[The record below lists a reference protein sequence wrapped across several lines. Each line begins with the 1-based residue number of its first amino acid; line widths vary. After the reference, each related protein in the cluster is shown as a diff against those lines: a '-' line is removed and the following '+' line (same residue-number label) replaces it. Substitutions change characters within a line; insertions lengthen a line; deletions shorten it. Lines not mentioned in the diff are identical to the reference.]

1 MTSLAAADAPA
12 AETRVSRRA
21 ERLLLPATFITNLGN
36 SIQLTAASIVML
48 QSEHSTVAVGW
59 LFVAFSVPATLL
71 SLLFGPLVDR
81 FDRRT
86 LCLLC
91 DLVSAL
97 VAAALPVWLLSGG
110 APNVGIYAV
119 TFLLAA
125 VGALFMPASNALIKE
140 RVADR
145 RLGPFNANFEIA
157 TQAGTLLSTA
167 IGGVLVQFYGAAPLF
182 FFNAATFVASM
193 ACFGLMGRRIGRS
206 DVTGAPLPV
215 GAAPARAPLARLGL
229 LYALGQP
236 IVVVVNTLIVVL
248 LLQTY
253 NQKAGVLGVADS
265 LAGVGA
271 IAAATL
277 YKWLSPRLP
286 NLRIALGGYVLC
298 GTLLALETHF
308 GVWVFMALY
317 PLGAMM
323 FGTGRVA
330 ARTMLL
336 HAVPENRAG
345 RVFGTVN
352 AFGLMVSVAATLA
365 ISRLVDHSTV
375 QIGWTVLGTAVA
387 CTAVAAVALLWPT
400 HGRPA
405 PDPTLDPPAPVPAA

>member
-1 MTSLAAADAPA
+1 MTSLAAADVPA
-12 AETRVSRRA
+12 AETNVSRRA

-71 SLLFGPLVDR
+71 SLVFGPLVDR

-91 DLVSAL
+91 DAISAV
-97 VAAALPVWLLSGG
+97 VALALPLWLLLGG
-110 APNVGIYAV
+110 APNVGIYAA

-125 VGALFMPASNALIKE
+125 VGAMFVPASNALIKE

-145 RLGPFNANFEIA
+145 RLGPFSANFEIA
-157 TQAGTLLSTA
+157 TQAGMLLSTA

-182 FFNAATFVASM
+182 IFNAATFIASM
-193 ACFGLMGRRIGRS
+193 LCFVLMGRRIGRS
-206 DVTGAPLPV
+206 DVTGTPLPV
-215 GAAPARAPLARLGL
+215 SAAPIRAPLARLGL

-253 NQKAGVLGVADS
+253 SQKAGILGVADS
-265 LAGVGA
+265 LAGVGV
-271 IAAATL
+271 IAAAAL
-277 YKWLSPRLP
+277 YKWVSPRWP
-286 NLRIALGGYVLC
+286 NLRIALIGYVAC
-298 GTLLALETHF
+298 GTILALETHF
-308 GVWVFMALY
+308 GVWVFMVLY

-323 FGTGRVA
+323 FGVSRVA

-345 RVFGTVN
+345 RVFGTTN
-352 AFGLMVSVAATLA
+352 AVGLTFSVAATIG
-365 ISRLVDHSTV
+365 ISRLVDRTTV
-375 QIGWTVLGTAVA
+375 QTGWVVLGVLIACLAV
-387 CTAVAAVALLWPT
+387 VAVALLWRT
-400 HGRPA
+400 YGRPG

>member
-1 MTSLAAADAPA
+1 MTSLAAADIPA
-12 AETRVSRRA
+12 AETPVSRRA

-71 SLLFGPLVDR
+71 SLVFGPLVDR

-97 VAAALPVWLLSGG
+97 VAAALPLWLLLGG
-110 APNVGIYAV
+110 APNVGIYAA

-125 VGALFMPASNALIKE
+125 VGAMFVPASNALIKE

-182 FFNAATFVASM
+182 FFNAATFIASM
-193 ACFGLMGRRIGRS
+193 VCFVLMGRRIGRT

-215 GAAPARAPLARLGL
+215 SAAPSHAPLARLGL

-248 LLQTY
+248 LLQAY
-253 NQKAGVLGVADS
+253 NQKAGILGVADS
-265 LAGVGA
+265 LAGVGV
-271 IAAATL
+271 IAAAAL
-277 YKWLSPRLP
+277 YKWVSPRRP
-286 NLRIALGGYVLC
+286 NLRIALVGYVAC
-298 GTLLALETHF
+298 GTILALETHF
-308 GVWVFMALY
+308 GVWVFMLLY

-323 FGTGRVA
+323 FGVGRVA

-336 HAVPENRAG
+336 HAVPEHRAG
-345 RVFGTVN
+345 RVFGTTN
-352 AFGLMVSVAATLA
+352 AVGLMFSVAATIG

-375 QIGWTVLGTAVA
+375 QTGWSVLGAGVA
-387 CTAVAAVALLWPT
+387 CTAVVAVALLWRT
-400 HGRPA
+400 YGRPG
-405 PDPTLDPPAPVPAA
+405 PDPTLDPPAPAPAA

>member
-71 SLLFGPLVDR
+71 SLVFGPLVDR

-97 VAAALPVWLLSGG
+97 VAAALPVWLLTGG

-182 FFNAATFVASM
+182 FFNAATFLASM
-193 ACFGLMGRRIGRS
+193 ACFVLMGRRIGRS
-206 DVTGAPLPV
+206 DASGAPLPV
-215 GAAPARAPLARLGL
+215 GAAPVRAPLARLGL

-248 LLQTY
+248 LLQAY
-253 NQKAGVLGVADS
+253 NQKAGILGVADS

-375 QIGWTVLGTAVA
+375 QVGWTVLGTAVA
-387 CTAVAAVALLWPT
+387 CTAVAAVALLWGT

>member
-1 MTSLAAADAPA
+1 M

-48 QSEHSTVAVGW
+48 QTAHSTLAVGW

-71 SLLFGPLVDR
+71 SLVFGPLVDR

-91 DLVSAL
+91 DLTSAV
-97 VAAALPVWLLSGG
+97 VAAGLPLWLMLGG
-110 APNVGIYAV
+110 DPSMGIYTA

-125 VGALFMPASNALIKE
+125 VGAMFVPASNALIKE
-140 RVADR
+140 RVADG

-157 TQAGTLLSTA
+157 TQAGTLISTA

-193 ACFGLMGRRIGRS
+193 VCFVLMGRRIGRA

-215 GAAPARAPLARLGL
+215 AAAPVHAPIAKLGL

-253 NQKAGVLGVADS
+253 HQKAGVLGVADS
-265 LAGVGA
+265 LAGVGV
-271 IAAATL
+271 IAAAAL
-277 YKWLSPRLP
+277 YKWAGPRFP
-286 NLRIALGGYVLC
+286 NLRIALVGYVLC
-298 GTLLALETHF
+298 GTLLATESHF
-308 GVWVFMALY
+308 GVWVFMLLY
-317 PLGAMM
+317 PLQAMM

-336 HAVPENRAG
+336 HAVPESRAG
-345 RVFGTVN
+345 RVFGATNSVGL
-352 AFGLMVSVAATLA
+352 AFSVAATIG
-365 ISRLVDHSTV
+365 ISRLADRTSV
-375 QIGWTVLGTAVA
+375 QVGWIVLGTLVA
-387 CTAVAAVALLWPT
+387 CTAVVAVALLWRT
-400 HGRPA
+400 HGRPG

>member
-1 MTSLAAADAPA
+1 MTSLAAADRSA
-12 AETRVSRRA
+12 AEIPVSRRA

-48 QSEHSTVAVGW
+48 QSEHSALAVGW

-71 SLLFGPLVDR
+71 SLVFGPLVDR

-97 VAAALPVWLLSGG
+97 VALALPLWLVFGG
-110 APNVGIYAV
+110 APAAGIYAA

-125 VGALFMPASNALIKE
+125 VGAMFVPASNALIKE

-157 TQAGTLLSTA
+157 TQAGMLLSTA
-167 IGGVLVQFYGAAPLF
+167 IGGVLVQFYGATPLF
-182 FFNAATFVASM
+182 VFNAATFVASM
-193 ACFGLMGRRIGRS
+193 LCFVLMGRRVGRT
-206 DVTGAPLPV
+206 DARGEALPV
-215 GAAPARAPLARLGL
+215 SAAPVHAPLAKLGL

-248 LLQTY
+248 LLQAF

-265 LAGVGA
+265 LAGVGV
-271 IAAATL
+271 IAAAAL
-277 YKWLSPRLP
+277 YKWVSPRQP
-286 NLRIALGGYVLC
+286 NLRIALAGYVLC
-298 GTLLALETHF
+298 GTILALETHF
-308 GVWVFMALY
+308 GVWAFMLLY

-323 FGTGRVA
+323 FGVGRVA

-336 HAVPENRAG
+336 HAVPEHRAG
-345 RVFGTVN
+345 RVFGIVN
-352 AFGLMVSVAATLA
+352 SVGLAASVAATIG
-365 ISRLVDHSTV
+365 ISRLVDRTTV
-375 QIGWTVLGTAVA
+375 QTGWSVLGLLEA
-387 CTAVAAVALLWPT
+387 CAAILAVALLWRS

-405 PDPTLDPPAPVPAA
+405 LDPTLDPPAPAPAA

>member
-71 SLLFGPLVDR
+71 SLVFGPLVDR

-97 VAAALPVWLLSGG
+97 VAAALPLWLLLGG
-110 APNVGIYAV
+110 APNVGIYTA

-125 VGALFMPASNALIKE
+125 VGAMFVPASNALIKE

-182 FFNAATFVASM
+182 FFNAATFLASM
-193 ACFGLMGRRIGRS
+193 ACFVLMGRRIGRS
-206 DVTGAPLPV
+206 DAGGAPLPV
-215 GAAPARAPLARLGL
+215 GAAPVRAPLARLGL

-248 LLQTY
+248 LLQAY

-336 HAVPENRAG
+336 HAVPEDRAG